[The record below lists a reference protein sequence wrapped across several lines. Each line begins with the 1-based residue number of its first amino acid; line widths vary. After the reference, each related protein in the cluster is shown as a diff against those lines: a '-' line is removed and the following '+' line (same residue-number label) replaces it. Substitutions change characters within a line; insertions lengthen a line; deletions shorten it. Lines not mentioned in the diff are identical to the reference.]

1 MWLTRFS
8 LALGLIAAMV
18 TSSFAQH
25 AGDVEFEYDLVQGKI
40 IIEGGSP
47 SFRFADQY
55 FEAALGTSGL
65 LNGFVGDPGFEA
77 HKPIGSGDLIGF
89 NLHAGHNGNFL
100 HFFDANTNTLLSS
113 HNRILNID
121 VAGPGSLNL
130 TQTSGGSGLIGAAP
144 ANGEFHSHLD
154 FQLSDLGSANFGAY
168 GFLMSLTTNASGV
181 GESDPF
187 WIFLNYG
194 MAEPAFDTAIG
205 SITAVPEPSTIV
217 LVSMAACGFAWKRRR
232 MRSSKV

>member
-8 LALGLIAAMV
+8 LALGLLAAMV

-25 AGDVEFEYDLVQGKI
+25 AGDVEFEYDSGKI
-40 IIEGGSP
+40 KIEGGSP

-55 FEAALGTSGL
+55 FEAALGTTMGP

-113 HNRILNID
+113 HSRILNID
-121 VAGPGSLNL
+121 VAGEGSLNL

-194 MAEPAFDTAIG
+194 MAAPAFDTAIG

-217 LVSMAACGFAWKRRR
+217 LVSMAACGFVWKRRR
-232 MRSSKV
+232 MRSSKA